1 MCKSESIALTF
12 FFFFFYLRTNCS
24 SFIML
29 KAFSCVCKYRLL
41 GESLTGPAHLKWIYI
56 VHDVIKNECDPLV
69 YIIYSYYKR
78 TDLLRISR
86 DECENNHKF
95 NLVLLWFM
103 IFDFTINNNT

>member
-12 FFFFFYLRTNCS
+12 FFFFLPQGLTVVALLCS
-24 SFIML
+24 KLFL
-29 KAFSCVCKYRLL
+29 VCKYRLL

-95 NLVLLWFM
+95 NLVSLWFM